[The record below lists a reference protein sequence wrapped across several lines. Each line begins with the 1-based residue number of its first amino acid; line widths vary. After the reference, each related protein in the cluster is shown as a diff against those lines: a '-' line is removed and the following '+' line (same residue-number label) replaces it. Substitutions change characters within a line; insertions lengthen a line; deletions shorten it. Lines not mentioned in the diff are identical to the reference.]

1 MSFCTGL
8 AGFLV
13 LCSWTGVLIRMN
25 TGSGSATC
33 TGFRTKLLR
42 ERFAYRLH
50 NLYIY
55 QDARQHPLVFCWLL
69 PTFHQSQILSSHR
82 LLSGIRT
89 ISVRL
94 FSSTTSA
101 ANAVSCQML
110 TDVMVAVESLLITES
125 GRLPTTLIWGLSK
138 ISRPPAVI

>member
-8 AGFLV
+8 AGFMV

-50 NLYIY
+50 NIY
-55 QDARQHPLVFCWLL
+55 QDARQHFLVFL
-69 PTFHQSQILSSHR
+69 R
-82 LLSGIRT
+82 
-89 ISVRL
+89 
-94 FSSTTSA
+94 
-101 ANAVSCQML
+101 ANAF
-110 TDVMVAVESLLITES
+110 
-125 GRLPTTLIWGLSK
+125 RLHFIDPEY
-138 ISRPPAVI
+138 

>member
-50 NLYIY
+50 NIYIH
-55 QDARQHPLVFCWLL
+55 QDARKHPLVFL
-69 PTFHQSQILSSHR
+69 PASSIPNIEFPQTVKR
-82 LLSGIRT
+82 DPNYL
-89 ISVRL
+89 
-94 FSSTTSA
+94 
-101 ANAVSCQML
+101 CQ
-110 TDVMVAVESLLITES
+110 AI
-125 GRLPTTLIWGLSK
+125 
-138 ISRPPAVI
+138 